1 MLYIIPTPIGNLKD
15 ITLRCIEK
23 LKNTELIIV
32 ENYNK
37 SKILFK
43 EYNISAPYIINN
55 TFNESSKLDYII
67 SKIKSVSDCC
77 LITDS
82 GTPGISDPGFL
93 IIRKCVELEID
104 VKCLPGPT
112 ALIPAL
118 IQSGFPCEKFV
129 FEGFLPKK
137 KGKLKR
143 LDYLLNETRS
153 VIIYE
158 SPHRILKTL
167 EIINNLTPNKKI
179 VVIKE
184 LTKIHENIYRGISKE
199 IIKNLEISKLKGE
212 FIIIING
219 YTKKI

>member
-43 EYNISAPYIINN
+43 EYHISAPYIINN

-143 LDYLLNETRS
+143 LEYLLNEKRS

-179 VVIKE
+179 VVVKE

-199 IIKNLEISKLKGE
+199 IIKNLELSKLKGE

-219 YTKKI
+219 SDEK

>member
-143 LDYLLNETRS
+143 LEYLLNETRS

-167 EIINNLTPNKKI
+167 EIINNLNPNKKI

-199 IIKNLEISKLKGE
+199 IIKNLEISNLRGE

-219 YTKKI
+219 SDEK

>member
-143 LDYLLNETRS
+143 LEYLLNETRS

-199 IIKNLEISKLKGE
+199 IIKNLEISKLRGE

-219 YTKKI
+219 SDEK

>member
-43 EYNISAPYIINN
+43 EHNISAPYIINN
-55 TFNESSKLDYII
+55 SFNESSKLDYII
-67 SKIKSVSDCC
+67 SKIKSVNDCC
-77 LITDS
+77 LISDS

-118 IQSGFPCEKFV
+118 IQSGFPCEKFI

-137 KGKLKR
+137 KGKLKK
-143 LDYLLNETRS
+143 LEYLVNETRS

-167 EIINNLTPNKKI
+167 EIINDLTPNKKI
-179 VVIKE
+179 VVVKE
-184 LTKIHENIYRGISKE
+184 LTKIHENIYRGTSKE
-199 IIKNLEISKLKGE
+199 IIKNLELSNLKGE
-212 FIIIING
+212 FIIIMNG
-219 YTKKI
+219 RNEK

>member
-43 EYNISAPYIINN
+43 EHNISAPYIINN
-55 TFNESSKLDYII
+55 SFNESSKLDYII
-67 SKIKSVSDCC
+67 SKIKSVNDCC

-118 IQSGFPCEKFV
+118 IQSGFPCEKFI

-137 KGKLKR
+137 KGKLKK
-143 LDYLLNETRS
+143 LEYLVNETRS

-167 EIINNLTPNKKI
+167 EIINDLTPNKKI
-179 VVIKE
+179 VVVKE

-199 IIKNLEISKLKGE
+199 IIKNLELSNLKGE
-212 FIIIING
+212 FIIIMNG
-219 YTKKI
+219 RNEK

>member
-43 EYNISAPYIINN
+43 EHNISAPYIINN
-55 TFNESSKLDYII
+55 SFNESSKLDYII
-67 SKIKSVSDCC
+67 SKIKSVNDCC

-137 KGKLKR
+137 KGKLKK
-143 LDYLLNETRS
+143 LEYLVNETRS

-167 EIINNLTPNKKI
+167 EIINDLTPNKKI
-179 VVIKE
+179 VVVKE
-184 LTKIHENIYRGISKE
+184 LTKIHENIYRGTSKE
-199 IIKNLEISKLKGE
+199 IIKNLELSNLKGE
-212 FIIIING
+212 FIIIMNG
-219 YTKKI
+219 RNEK

>member
-158 SPHRILKTL
+158 SPYRILKTL

-199 IIKNLEISKLKGE
+199 IIKNLEISKLRGE

-219 YTKKI
+219 SDEK

>member
-43 EYNISAPYIINN
+43 EHNISAPYIINN
-55 TFNESSKLDYII
+55 SFNESSKLDYII

-77 LITDS
+77 LISDS

-143 LDYLLNETRS
+143 LEYLVNETRS
-153 VIIYE
+153 NYYI
-158 SPHRILKTL
+158 
-167 EIINNLTPNKKI
+167 
-179 VVIKE
+179 
-184 LTKIHENIYRGISKE
+184 
-199 IIKNLEISKLKGE
+199 
-212 FIIIING
+212 
-219 YTKKI
+219 

>member
-37 SKILFK
+37 SKVLFK
-43 EYNISAPYIINN
+43 EYNISAPCIINN

-67 SKIKSVSDCC
+67 SKIKSVNDCC

-143 LDYLLNETRS
+143 LEYLVNETRS

-167 EIINNLTPNKKI
+167 EIINDLTPNKKI
-179 VVIKE
+179 VVVKE
-184 LTKIHENIYRGISKE
+184 LTKIHEKIYRGISNE
-199 IIKNLEISKLKGE
+199 IIKNLELSKLKGE

-219 YTKKI
+219 SDEK

>member
-143 LDYLLNETRS
+143 LEYLLNETRS

-167 EIINNLTPNKKI
+167 EIINKLTPNKKI

-199 IIKNLEISKLKGE
+199 IIKNLEISNLRGE

-219 YTKKI
+219 SDEK

>member
-143 LDYLLNETRS
+143 LEYLLNETRS

-199 IIKNLEISKLKGE
+199 IIKNLEISNLRGE

-219 YTKKI
+219 SDEK

>member
-143 LDYLLNETRS
+143 LEYLLNETRS

-199 IIKNLEISKLKGE
+199 IIKNLEISYLRG
-212 FIIIING
+212 
-219 YTKKI
+219 

>member
-143 LDYLLNETRS
+143 LEYLLNETRS

-167 EIINNLTPNKKI
+167 EIINKLTPNKKI

-199 IIKNLEISKLKGE
+199 IIKNLEISKLRGE

-219 YTKKI
+219 SDEK

>member
-199 IIKNLEISKLKGE
+199 IIKNLEISKLRGE

-219 YTKKI
+219 SDEK

>member
-43 EYNISAPYIINN
+43 EHNISAPYIINN
-55 TFNESSKLDYII
+55 SFNESSKLDYII
-67 SKIKSVSDCC
+67 SKIKSVNNCC
-77 LITDS
+77 LISDS

-118 IQSGFPCEKFV
+118 IQSGFPCEKFI

-137 KGKLKR
+137 RGKLKK
-143 LDYLLNETRS
+143 LEYLVNETRS

-167 EIINNLTPNKKI
+167 EIINDLTPNKKI
-179 VVIKE
+179 VVVKE
-184 LTKIHENIYRGISKE
+184 LTKIHENIYRGTSKE
-199 IIKNLEISKLKGE
+199 IIKNLELSNLKGE
-212 FIIIING
+212 FIIIMNG
-219 YTKKI
+219 RNEK

>member
-93 IIRKCVELEID
+93 NIRKCVELEID

-112 ALIPAL
+112 ALLPAL

-143 LDYLLNETRS
+143 LEYLLNETRS

-199 IIKNLEISKLKGE
+199 IIKNLEISNLRGE

-219 YTKKI
+219 SDEK

>member
-23 LKNTELIIV
+23 LKNTDLIIV

-43 EYNISAPYIINN
+43 EHNISAPYIINN

-67 SKIKSVSDCC
+67 SKIKSVKNCC

-93 IIRKCVELEID
+93 IIRKCVELEIEI
-104 VKCLPGPT
+104 KCLPGPT

-118 IQSGFPCEKFV
+118 IQSGFPCDKFV

-143 LDYLLNETRS
+143 LKYLVNETRS

-158 SPHRILKTL
+158 SPHRIVKTL
-167 EIINNLTPNKKI
+167 EIIDALTPKKKI
-179 VVIKE
+179 VVVKE
-184 LTKIHENIYRGISKE
+184 LTKIHENIYRGKSKE
-199 IIKNLEISKLKGE
+199 IIKNLELSNLKGE
-212 FIIIING
+212 FIIIMNG
-219 YTKKI
+219 TDEK

>member
-43 EYNISAPYIINN
+43 EHNISTPFIINN

-67 SKIKSVSDCC
+67 SKIKSVNDCC

-143 LDYLLNETRS
+143 LEYLVNETRS

-167 EIINNLTPNKKI
+167 EIINDLSPNKKI
-179 VVIKE
+179 VVVKE
-184 LTKIHENIYRGISKE
+184 LTKIHENIYRGTSKE
-199 IIKNLEISKLKGE
+199 IIKNLELSNLKGE
-212 FIIIING
+212 FIIIMNG
-219 YTKKI
+219 RDEK

>member
-143 LDYLLNETRS
+143 LEYLVNETRS
-153 VIIYE
+153 IIIYE

-199 IIKNLEISKLKGE
+199 IIKNLEISKLRGE

-219 YTKKI
+219 SDEK

>member
-143 LDYLLNETRS
+143 LEYLLNEKRS

-179 VVIKE
+179 VVVKE

-199 IIKNLEISKLKGE
+199 IIKNLELSKIKGE

-219 YTKKI
+219 SDEK

>member
-55 TFNESSKLDYII
+55 SFNESSKLDYII
-67 SKIKSVSDCC
+67 SKIKSVNDCC

-112 ALIPAL
+112 ALIPAPVSYTHL
-118 IQSGFPCEKFV
+118 T
-129 FEGFLPKK
+129 LP
-137 KGKLKR
+137 
-143 LDYLLNETRS
+143 
-153 VIIYE
+153 
-158 SPHRILKTL
+158 
-167 EIINNLTPNKKI
+167 
-179 VVIKE
+179 
-184 LTKIHENIYRGISKE
+184 TKA
-199 IIKNLEISKLKGE
+199 
-212 FIIIING
+212 
-219 YTKKI
+219 

>member
-219 YTKKI
+219 SDEK

>member
-32 ENYNK
+32 ESYNK

-143 LDYLLNETRS
+143 LEYLLNETRS

-219 YTKKI
+219 SDEK

>member
-32 ENYNK
+32 ESYNK

-143 LDYLLNETRS
+143 LEYLLNETRS

-199 IIKNLEISKLKGE
+199 IIKNLEISKLRGE

-219 YTKKI
+219 SDEK

>member
-143 LDYLLNETRS
+143 LKYLVNETRS
-153 VIIYE
+153 IIIYE

-179 VVIKE
+179 VVVKE

-199 IIKNLEISKLKGE
+199 IIKNLELSKIKGE

-219 YTKKI
+219 SDEK

>member
-143 LDYLLNETRS
+143 LKYLVNETRS
-153 VIIYE
+153 IIIYE

-179 VVIKE
+179 VVVKE

-199 IIKNLEISKLKGE
+199 IIKNLELSKLKGE

-219 YTKKI
+219 SDEK

>member
-1 MLYIIPTPIGNLKD
+1 MRDRPVIG
-15 ITLRCIEK
+15 RSE
-23 LKNTELIIV
+23 
-32 ENYNK
+32 
-37 SKILFK
+37 
-43 EYNISAPYIINN
+43 
-55 TFNESSKLDYII
+55 
-67 SKIKSVSDCC
+67 
-77 LITDS
+77 
-82 GTPGISDPGFL
+82 
-93 IIRKCVELEID
+93 
-104 VKCLPGPT
+104 
-112 ALIPAL
+112 
-118 IQSGFPCEKFV
+118 FV

-143 LDYLLNETRS
+143 LEYLLNETRS

-199 IIKNLEISKLKGE
+199 IIKNLEISKLRGE

-219 YTKKI
+219 SDEK

>member
-1 MLYIIPTPIGNLKD
+1 MSDSASTGALVVTD
-15 ITLRCIEK
+15 S
-23 LKNTELIIV
+23 V
-32 ENYNK
+32 ETV
-37 SKILFK
+37 S
-43 EYNISAPYIINN
+43 
-55 TFNESSKLDYII
+55 TSSFLSEGII

-93 IIRKCVELEID
+93 IIRKCVELEIE

-143 LDYLLNETRS
+143 LEYLLNETRS

-199 IIKNLEISKLKGE
+199 IIKNLEISKLRGE

-219 YTKKI
+219 SDEK

>member
-112 ALIPAL
+112 ALLPAL

-143 LDYLLNETRS
+143 LEYLLNETRS

-199 IIKNLEISKLKGE
+199 IIKNLEISNLRGE

-219 YTKKI
+219 SDEK

>member
-55 TFNESSKLDYII
+55 SFNESSKLDYII
-67 SKIKSVSDCC
+67 SKIKSVNDCC
-77 LITDS
+77 LISDS

-118 IQSGFPCEKFV
+118 IQSGFPCEKFI

-137 KGKLKR
+137 RGKLKK
-143 LDYLLNETRS
+143 LEYLVNETRS

-167 EIINNLTPNKKI
+167 EIINDLTPNKKI
-179 VVIKE
+179 VVVKE
-184 LTKIHENIYRGISKE
+184 LTKIHENIYRGTSKE
-199 IIKNLEISKLKGE
+199 IIKNLELSKLKGE
-212 FIIIING
+212 FIIIMNG
-219 YTKKI
+219 RNEK